1 MTRETLG
8 YLELMDLLAKKDLRE
23 IEEHL
28 DLLEL
33 MEFKGQRVFRVDQDK
48 QGLKVT
54 LACLV
59 LEECLEILVFLAY
72 QDFR

>member
-1 MTRETLG
+1 MTKETLG
-8 YLELMDLLAKKDLRE
+8 YLVLMDHLARKDLRE

-72 QDFR
+72 LDFR